1 MYSKVLSGTV
11 HGVDGCHINVEVDVS
26 NGLPVFEMVGYLGAE
41 VREAKERVRT
51 ALRNSGFPLPVSHIT
66 VNLSPA
72 NLHKEGSTFDL
83 AIAVAIL
90 VAMEII
96 SPKVVEEYVILGE
109 LSLSGEVR
117 SVNGVLPILS
127 HAQKQGVKKALVPAS
142 NSLEGAVLSG
152 MEVYGV
158 SSLAEVVR
166 YINNKPDRKE
176 AWEPSKVN
184 IEQLFTARADT
195 KADFSEIAG
204 QAFAKRG
211 LEIAAAGFH
220 NLLMVGPPGAG
231 KSMLARCIPSILPAL
246 TLEESIDI
254 TKIYSVKGLLK
265 EQQAL
270 ITSRPFRSPHHT
282 LSPAAL
288 SGGGSIPVPGEMSL
302 AHNGVLFLDELPE
315 FKREVLEVMRQPLE
329 DKKLTLS
336 RVHASYTFP
345 ADFMLVAA
353 MNPCPCGYFPD
364 RRRCHCSDSAIR
376 RYLSKVSQ
384 PLLDRIDLCVETAA
398 VPIELLRQRKKE
410 ETSIQIQ
417 KRVTRAH
424 ERQRKR
430 YYKEEILFNSQLSVR
445 QMKQFCTL
453 TSEEEAFL
461 LDAVKQYQFSARAYH
476 RVLRVAR
483 TIADLA
489 GKEQILKEHLC
500 EALAY
505 HNGNLKYWNVE

>member
-41 VREAKERVRT
+41 VKEAKERVRT
-51 ALRNSGFPLPVSHIT
+51 ALRNSGYPLPVKHIT

-83 AIAVAIL
+83 AIAVAVL

-96 SPKVVEEYVILGE
+96 SPESIEDYIILGE
-109 LSLSGEVR
+109 LSLNGEVR
-117 SVNGVLPILS
+117 PVNGVLPMLS
-127 HAQKQGVKKALVPAS
+127 YAQKQGIKKAIVPAA
-142 NSLEGAVLSG
+142 NALEGAVLSG

-158 SSLAEVVR
+158 SGLSEVVHLV
-166 YINNKPDRKE
+166 NGEVDVAGTLKP
-176 AWEPSKVN
+176 ASLP
-184 IEQLFTARADT
+184 IEQLFSVNSNPEF
-195 KADFSEIAG
+195 DFSGIAG
-204 QAFAKRG
+204 QAFVKRG
-211 LEIAAAGFH
+211 IEIAAAGFH

-231 KSMLARCIPSILPAL
+231 KSMLAQCIPSILPAL
-246 TLEESIDI
+246 TLKESIDI

-265 EQQAL
+265 EGQAL
-270 ITSRPFRSPHHT
+270 ITRRPFRSPHHT

-288 SGGGSIPVPGEMSL
+288 TGGGSSPVPGEMSL

-336 RVHASYTFP
+336 RVYTSYTFP

-364 RRRCHCSDSAIR
+364 RRQCRCSDSAIR

-398 VPIELLRQRKKE
+398 VPLEQLQQRKVE
-410 ETSIQIQ
+410 ETSKQIQ
-417 KRVTRAH
+417 QRVERAH
-424 ERQRKR
+424 QRQKERYQR
-430 YYKEEILFNSQLSVR
+430 ENLLFNSQLTVR
-445 QMKQFCTL
+445 QLEQYCPL
-453 TSEEEAFL
+453 SGEEEEFL
-461 LDAVKQYQFSARAYH
+461 LSVVKQYHFSARAYH

-489 GKEQILKEHLC
+489 GEQQILREHLC
-500 EALAY
+500 EAVAY